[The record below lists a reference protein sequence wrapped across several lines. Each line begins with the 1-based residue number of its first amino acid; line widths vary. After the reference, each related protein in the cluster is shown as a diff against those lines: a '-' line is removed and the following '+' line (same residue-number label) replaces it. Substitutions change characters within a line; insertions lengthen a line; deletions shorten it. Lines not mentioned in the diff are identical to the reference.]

1 METSEQKGSATAMS
15 GQTVHIPFYPRPCPM
30 VLVLVTQLLPG
41 QNAPT
46 EPHPQN

>member
-1 METSEQKGSATAMS
+1 METSEQKGSATVMS
-15 GQTVHIPFYPRPCPM
+15 GQIVQVLFYPCHCPI
-30 VLVLVTQLLPG
+30 VLEPATPLLPG